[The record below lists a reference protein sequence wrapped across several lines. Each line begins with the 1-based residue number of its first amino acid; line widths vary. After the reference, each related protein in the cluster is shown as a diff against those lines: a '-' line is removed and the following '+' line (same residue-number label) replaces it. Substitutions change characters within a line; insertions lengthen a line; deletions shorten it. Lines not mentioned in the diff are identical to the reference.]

1 MVIVPSAFGVF
12 CFADKPVSFCKK
24 QWGLLRT
31 RVWDRSEP
39 LAAVKKW
46 SICKADAVYSKTKL
60 NFVFRV
66 ESLGRIVYNKIAY
79 RLR

>member
-1 MVIVPSAFGVF
+1 MAIVPSAFGVF

-39 LAAVKKW
+39 LAAVKNGQF
-46 SICKADAVYSKTKL
+46 SKRML
-60 NFVFRV
+60 SVQRQN
-66 ESLGRIVYNKIAY
+66 
-79 RLR
+79 